1 MAENVNEKLFGEF
14 TPNTTQEW
22 KEKVIADLKGADFDK
37 KLFCQNSFDCLPCL
51 QRNVRHAAVR
61 VNAYQIAEPHPGA
74 CERGKP
80 AQERAVRK
88 LYAVS
93 TAAVKGFT
101 LAYQRTRFICDFAEL
116 NSIYKQ
122 GIGKFRRIV

>member
-1 MAENVNEKLFGEF
+1 MHEYLFGCF
-14 TPNTTQEW
+14 
-22 KEKVIADLKGADFDK
+22 KRFVDAADFDK
-37 KLFCQNSFDCLPCL
+37 QLFCQNSFDCLPCL

-74 CERGKP
+74 CERSKP

-88 LYAVS
+88 LYVVS

-116 NSIYKQ
+116 NSIYNTESV
-122 GIGKFRRIV
+122 KFAG